1 MNENTTKRR
10 EWIKNA
16 AIVFLAVLL
25 VLTFFSNTIMNYS
38 LPEVATQTVTSQS
51 ITAKVRGTGTVE
63 ASDPYN
69 VTLNQSRVIASVA
82 VKQGDT
88 VEKGDVLFYLEDAE
102 STELKEAQA
111 QLDTL
116 RTNYEKAI
124 LAADS
129 SSSIVEDVE
138 SGKTSSTESKLAQI
152 DSYNA
157 RIDSLTSQIDSY
169 NTRIAEI
176 DAELS
181 KMGEATVDTSGEQQ
195 AVNNAAAE
203 LAKAEEQLATAQAAL
218 ETAETQL
225 TTAKANQTAAEEKL
239 AACEKTYS
247 EAQSIL
253 NVLSTRK
260 QELEKKQSEG
270 TITPEETEEL
280 AVLNGTDNGSVTA
293 ASLAAADARNARDA
307 AKLELDNIKKAD
319 EAKVAEAQKTRN
331 NAKTAY
337 DEALRIRNE
346 KDNKKA
352 EADRNLAN
360 KQASRPDTSRQ
371 DSLNS
376 EKADL
381 TLKVSQAT
389 TQKTEAE
396 GDLQELLAGYSKE
409 VDLVSLLQ
417 QIRDQE
423 EVVQKLQESATGATV
438 EAPVSGMVSQI
449 NYVAGETTSPE
460 QALAQIVVTEKGY
473 TVKFSVTND
482 QARQISVGDVA
493 EIQNSWAFSDV
504 TATVAGFQ
512 SDPSNPQNR
521 QVVFDVTGEVQ
532 AGQTMTLSVGQR
544 SANYDYVVPNSAIRE
559 DNNGKFILIVES
571 KSSPLGNRYIATR
584 VDVEVLAS
592 DDTMS
597 AISGGLYGYEYVITT
612 STAPVEAGQQVRL
625 ADQ

>member
-1 MNENTTKRR
+1 MRRKQLMTVRPAASEADNLYAALVSRRDALKKKETDNTITEAEKT
-10 EWIKNA
+10 ELAQLEGDGAGSINA
-16 AIVFLAVLL
+16 ASQAKTEAANNLA
-25 VLTFFSNTIMNYS
+25 
-38 LPEVATQTVTSQS
+38 A
-51 ITAKVRGTGTVE
+51 
-63 ASDPYN
+63 
-69 VTLNQSRVIASVA
+69 
-82 VKQGDT
+82 
-88 VEKGDVLFYLEDAE
+88 
-102 STELKEAQA
+102 AQA
-111 QLDTL
+111 ELDRVT
-116 RTNYEKAI
+116 A
-124 LAADS
+124 S
-129 SSSIVEDVE
+129 S
-138 SGKTSSTESKLAQI
+138 AQ
-152 DSYNA
+152 D
-157 RIDSLTSQIDSY
+157 
-169 NTRIAEI
+169 IA
-176 DAELS
+176 
-181 KMGEATVDTSGEQQ
+181 
-195 AVNNAAAE
+195 N
-203 LAKAEEQLATAQAAL
+203 AQAA
-218 ETAETQL
+218 
-225 TTAKANQTAAEEKL
+225 
-239 AACEKTYS
+239 
-247 EAQSIL
+247 
-253 NVLSTRK
+253 V
-260 QELEKKQSEG
+260 
-270 TITPEETEEL
+270 
-280 AVLNGTDNGSVTA
+280 
-293 ASLAAADARNARDA
+293 DA
-307 AKLELDNIKKAD
+307 AQTEY
-319 EAKVAEAQKTRN
+319 N
-331 NAKTAY
+331 NAVT
-337 DEALRIRNE
+337 
-346 KDNKKA
+346 
-352 EADRNLAN
+352 N
-360 KQASRPDTSRQ
+360 KQNVKIRRRRRIATWPISRPARPDTSRQ

-460 QALAQIVVTEKGY
+460 RHLAQIVVTEKGY
-473 TVKFSVTND
+473 TVKFSVIQRPGQTD
-482 QARQISVGDVA
+482 QCGRCG

-612 STAPVEAGQQVRL
+612 STAPGWRQDSRSDWRINKGGRL
-625 ADQ
+625 